1 MLKAE
6 ETISAAGVASFDV
19 VKGAWDA
26 WRRDKTHITAK
37 LYKSY
42 IRKADWFLTTHAASE
57 AALRRLIFIGF
68 RMKHVPYAAAQ
79 AWMDGHSITYGK
91 KHGEGTFI
99 VIFDDLY
106 ARNWADTM
114 KATQGLEELWE
125 LWNDFA
131 KPVRNG
137 LAHGARKYPDD
148 WLDAALSIDRLF
160 MMRIDDVMS
169 PVIGGTPFAD
179 LRLLSPR
186 LGIGNPG
193 VTPESTLSRRAKRAR
208 AGLPI
213 EDAAKRLGALVNPK
227 SGEVPSGT

>member
-1 MLKAE
+1 MALEKGKAKGQ
-6 ETISAAGVASFDV
+6 ETASFKA
-19 VKGAWDA
+19 VKLEWDK
-26 WRRDKTHITAK
+26 WHKDKSHITNK

-42 IRKADWFLTTHAASE
+42 IRKSDRFLTTHAASE
-57 AALRRLIFIGF
+57 AALRRIIFIGF

-91 KHGEGTFI
+91 NRGEGTFI
-99 VIFDDLY
+99 LIFDDLY

-160 MMRIDDVMS
+160 MMRLDDVMS

-186 LGIGNPG
+186 LGKGNPA
-193 VTPESTLSRRAKRAR
+193 VTPESTLGRRANRVR
-208 AGLPI
+208 AGLPV
-213 EDAAKRLGALVNPK
+213 EDASRRLDALVNPK
-227 SGEVPSGT
+227 SGEVPNGA